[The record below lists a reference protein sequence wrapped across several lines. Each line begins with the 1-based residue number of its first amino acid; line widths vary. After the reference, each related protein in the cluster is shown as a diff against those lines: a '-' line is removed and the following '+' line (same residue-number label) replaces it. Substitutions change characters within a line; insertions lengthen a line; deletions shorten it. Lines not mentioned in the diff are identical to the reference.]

1 LQDYYNVLLLHQNQ
15 LQNLRFIIKYLLAAL
30 AVYATADLLPGI
42 YVSSFWK
49 AILVALVLGLMNI
62 TIKPVM
68 ILLTIPFTLLTFGI
82 FLLVINAAVIMLAGW
97 IIDGFTVNGFWW
109 ALLFSI
115 IQSIIASLLEK
126 LVLPER

>member
-1 LQDYYNVLLLHQNQ
+1 M
-15 LQNLRFIIKYLLAAL
+15 RFIIKYLLAAL

-82 FLLVINAAVIMLAGW
+82 FLLIINAAVIMLAGW

>member
-1 LQDYYNVLLLHQNQ
+1 
-15 LQNLRFIIKYLLAAL
+15 
-30 AVYATADLLPGI
+30 
-42 YVSSFWK
+42 
-49 AILVALVLGLMNI
+49 
-62 TIKPVM
+62 
-68 ILLTIPFTLLTFGI
+68 
-82 FLLVINAAVIMLAGW
+82 MLAGW